1 MSSKINNGRC
11 FLRKFTPI
19 VFSKLPAMVNGAL
32 TILLFAIKPHLA
44 SILPSLVLKRFF
56 PDTVFLLH
64 ERHPWVVLPCY
75 LFQQVAPA
83 VPLSLLRVPTVRFDL
98 PGRAVKVGFA
108 SFVAI
113 RSCIFP
119 AHFFGKFGTAL
130 SALTGPRSVSE
141 NRVSHHAS

>member
-11 FLRKFTPI
+11 FFRKFTPI
-19 VFSKLPAMVNGAL
+19 VFSKLPPMVTGAL

-83 VPLSLLRVPTVRFDL
+83 VPLSLVRVPTVRFDL
-98 PGRAVKVGFA
+98 PGRAVGVGFA
-108 SFVAI
+108 SFVAL
-113 RSCIFP
+113 RGCIFP
-119 AHFFGKFGTAL
+119 AHFFGKCAPWP
-130 SALTGPRSVSE
+130 LTRPSSV
-141 NRVSHHAS
+141 NINGVSHHAS